1 MLKLV
6 SSIFFLFCSLVFADN
21 GYIIKE
27 YNSDIKINEKNI
39 YTVEENIKVNFREP
53 RRGIYRVIPE
63 YFNGREIKVSNIDTS
78 EMAHIK
84 DEGKYIYIRLGD
96 PTTYL
101 KGVKNYKI
109 SFNQNLGWDRNKEY
123 DEVYFN
129 IIGSDWD
136 TFIERVN
143 FSITLPKPFNPDK
156 INFTSGARGTKSDVA
171 GIKYYIKG
179 NTIIGHSTKV
189 LAPSHSIT
197 LALPLEEGYF
207 DVSPSIFDYISGISK
222 FLPFLLYGTIL
233 LIVFIIHK
241 KNKDDSEVIESVEFY
256 PPDDLTPTEL
266 GYYIDGKVDA
276 KDLTSMIFYWG
287 NKGFLKIDEIE
298 SEGFFKRKTT
308 TLTKLKDI
316 ETTKEFE
323 RFLFDSLFS
332 FGENGV
338 VNIGSLYNKFYKY
351 MEKTVDIFDIGL
363 IKNGKSLYSRDSK
376 KLSKR
381 MSLFIPVTMFSTFGI
396 IALVGNDNIFF
407 ALPMF
412 VVAVITCTI
421 IEKLAKNT
429 RKRTAYGNEIL
440 GKCLGFK
447 GFLTVTEKDK
457 LEMLLK
463 ENPSYF
469 YDILPYT
476 IVLGV
481 SDIWADKFKELVTAP
496 PTWYHSNSLGNAFVY
511 SSFMSNMNRSMSS
524 LNRSMLSSPKSASN
538 FGGGSSSSS
547 GGSSGGG
554 ASGGGGGSW

>member
-53 RRGIYRVIPE
+53 RRGIYRIIPE

-156 INFTSGARGTKSDVA
+156 INFTSGARGNRSDVA
-171 GIKYYIKG
+171 GIRYYLKD

-287 NKGFLKIDEIE
+287 NKGFLKIDETE
-298 SEGFFKRKTT
+298 SEGFFKKKTT

-323 RFLFDSLFS
+323 RFLFDSLFA

-351 MEKTVDIFDIGL
+351 MEKTVDIFEIGL

-376 KLSKR
+376 KLSKE
-381 MSLFIPVTMFSTFGI
+381 
-396 IALVGNDNIFF
+396 
-407 ALPMF
+407 
-412 VVAVITCTI
+412 CH
-421 IEKLAKNT
+421 
-429 RKRTAYGNEIL
+429 Y
-440 GKCLGFK
+440 
-447 GFLTVTEKDK
+447 
-457 LEMLLK
+457 
-463 ENPSYF
+463 
-469 YDILPYT
+469 
-476 IVLGV
+476 
-481 SDIWADKFKELVTAP
+481 
-496 PTWYHSNSLGNAFVY
+496 
-511 SSFMSNMNRSMSS
+511 
-524 LNRSMLSSPKSASN
+524 LSQ
-538 FGGGSSSSS
+538 
-547 GGSSGGG
+547 
-554 ASGGGGGSW
+554 

>member
-1 MLKLV
+1 M
-6 SSIFFLFCSLVFADN
+6 
-21 GYIIKE
+21 
-27 YNSDIKINEKNI
+27 
-39 YTVEENIKVNFREP
+39 
-53 RRGIYRVIPE
+53 
-63 YFNGREIKVSNIDTS
+63 
-78 EMAHIK
+78 
-84 DEGKYIYIRLGD
+84 
-96 PTTYL
+96 
-101 KGVKNYKI
+101 
-109 SFNQNLGWDRNKEY
+109 
-123 DEVYFN
+123 
-129 IIGSDWD
+129 
-136 TFIERVN
+136 
-143 FSITLPKPFNPDK
+143 
-156 INFTSGARGTKSDVA
+156 
-171 GIKYYIKG
+171 
-179 NTIIGHSTKV
+179 
-189 LAPSHSIT
+189 
-197 LALPLEEGYF
+197 ALPLEEGYF

-287 NKGFLKIDEIE
+287 NKGFLKIDETE

-323 RFLFDSLFS
+323 KFLFDSLFA

-351 MEKTVDIFDIGL
+351 MEKTVDIFEIGLIKNGKSLYSRDSSLFAFGENGVVNIGSLYNKFYKYMEKTVDIFEIGL

-396 IALVGNDNIFF
+396 IALVGNDNPFF
-407 ALPMF
+407 VFPTFITAM
-412 VVAVITCTI
+412 ITCTI
-421 IEKLAKNT
+421 IVGNDNPFFVFPTFITAMITCTIIGKLASNT

-447 GFLTVTEKDK
+447 RFLTVTEKDK

-469 YDILPYT
+469 YDILP
-476 IVLGV
+476 
-481 SDIWADKFKELVTAP
+481 
-496 PTWYHSNSLGNAFVY
+496 
-511 SSFMSNMNRSMSS
+511 
-524 LNRSMLSSPKSASN
+524 
-538 FGGGSSSSS
+538 
-547 GGSSGGG
+547 
-554 ASGGGGGSW
+554 